1 MAQSRLEKIGT
12 IYSRVTALLKTGA
25 MKEENKPL
33 WYEIYKAFPP
43 KYEPRFDRP
52 APDTP
57 VRKIFYPEDV
67 VRARFHREHR
77 ALAAVNMIDP
87 NVSSRME
94 QFLNIYNQLKEV
106 HYIYTNN
113 AFDYIIH
120 VFYNS
125 IYAFQKGVDEN
136 ELFEKAFEDFS
147 IKLKLDR
154 ALATEQRN
162 RVRQERSQKK
172 SVNMVEVM
180 KVKEE
185 EKDQTASED
194 TSNINFK
201 PIRLSLDKIKKD
213 ESSGEEKK

>member
-87 NVSSRME
+87 NVPSRME
-94 QFLNIYNQLKEV
+94 QFLNIYNQLKE
-106 HYIYTNN
+106 
-113 AFDYIIH
+113 
-120 VFYNS
+120 
-125 IYAFQKGVDEN
+125 KRVDEN
-136 ELFEKAFEDFS
+136 ELFEKAFEEFS
-147 IKLKLDR
+147 TKLKLDR
-154 ALATEQRN
+154 AMATEQRN
-162 RVRQERSQKK
+162 RIRQERSQMK

-201 PIRLSLDKIKKD
+201 PIRLSLDKIIKD
-213 ESSGEEKK
+213 ESSVEEKK

>member
-87 NVSSRME
+87 NVPSRME
-94 QFLNIYNQLKEV
+94 QFLNIYNQLKE
-106 HYIYTNN
+106 
-113 AFDYIIH
+113 
-120 VFYNS
+120 
-125 IYAFQKGVDEN
+125 KRVDEN
-136 ELFEKAFEDFS
+136 ELFEKAFEEFS
-147 IKLKLDR
+147 TKLKLDR
-154 ALATEQRN
+154 AMATEQRN
-162 RVRQERSQKK
+162 RIRQERSQKK

-201 PIRLSLDKIKKD
+201 PIRLSLDKIIKD
-213 ESSGEEKK
+213 ESSVEEKK